1 MKMYW
6 LYPCILLSAPKYF
19 FFTIKMLCILQTLKM
34 KSNNHDGYNGLNI
47 HFEIILK
54 KEGCTG
60 ALMTRT
66 PLVDLIVVDLHGSIK
81 PSSLLI
87 N

>member
-1 MKMYW
+1 
-6 LYPCILLSAPKYF
+6 
-19 FFTIKMLCILQTLKM
+19 M
-34 KSNNHDGYNGLNI
+34 KSNNHGGYNGINI

-54 KEGCTG
+54 KKKKGCTG

-66 PLVDLIVVDLHGSIK
+66 PLVDLNVVDLHGSIK
-81 PSSLLI
+81 PSSLLT

>member
-6 LYPCILLSAPKYF
+6 LYPCISLSASKYF

-34 KSNNHDGYNGLNI
+34 KSNNHDGYNGINI

-54 KEGCTG
+54 KKVV
-60 ALMTRT
+60 LVRT
-66 PLVDLIVVDLHGSIK
+66 PLVDLNVVDLHGSIK
-81 PSSLLI
+81 PSRLLI

>member
-1 MKMYW
+1 MKMNW
-6 LYPCILLSAPKYF
+6 YF

-34 KSNNHDGYNGLNI
+34 KSNNHDGYNGINI
-47 HFEIILK
+47 HFEIIFFK
-54 KEGCTG
+54 KKKGCTG

-66 PLVDLIVVDLHGSIK
+66 PLVDLNVVDLHGSIK
-81 PSSLLI
+81 SSRLLI